1 MTNAVNVAMPISL
14 SVVLYRDYRTPA
26 AMIRSLM
33 QFTDSRL
40 QFQII
45 AVDNSNLDSGDPLV
59 EKRNRFV
66 SEFSNDDVGP
76 GAAPIAHRFLY
87 VDVHEN
93 LGFGRANNVA
103 LNMVNSQY
111 HVFVNPDILFI
122 DDTLTTL
129 KSFMDAHPDVG
140 MCIPRMVDTEG
151 HPLKVY
157 RRDITVLDAFNRM
170 FLKNRLRKRDYW
182 HTMSNEDYS
191 KPFRVPFGQGSFLFA
206 RTKLLKQLGGFD
218 DSYFMY
224 LEDADLCRRVNQ
236 VSQLVYCPDAVVVHK
251 WEQGSHKN
259 PRLFKEH
266 LKSYAIY
273 FRKWGLSLV

>member
-45 AVDNSNLDSGDPLV
+45 AVDNSNLDSGDPLA
-59 EKRNRFV
+59 EERNRFV
-66 SEFSNDDVGP
+66 NEFSNDDVGP

-182 HTMSNEDYS
+182 HTMSDEDYS

-273 FRKWGLSLV
+273 FRKWGLSLA

>member
-45 AVDNSNLDSGDPLV
+45 AVDNSNLSSGDPLI
-59 EKRNRFV
+59 EERNRFV
-66 SEFSNDDVGP
+66 SEFSNDGFGP
-76 GAAPIAHRFLY
+76 GSALIAHRFLY

-103 LNMVNSQY
+103 LDMVNSQY
-111 HVFVNPDILFI
+111 HAYVNPDILFI
-122 DDTLTTL
+122 GDTLTAL

-140 MCIPRMVDTEG
+140 MCIPRMVDAQG

-157 RRDITVLDAFNRM
+157 RRNITVLDAFNRM

-182 HTMSNEDYS
+182 HTMSDKDYS
-191 KPFRVPFGQGSFLFA
+191 KPFQVPFGQGSFLFA

-273 FRKWGLSLV
+273 FRKWGLSLA

>member
-1 MTNAVNVAMPISL
+1 MSNTVNTAVTISL

-26 AMIRSLM
+26 DMIRSLIR
-33 QFTDSRL
+33 FTDPEL

-45 AVDNSNLDSGDPLV
+45 AVDNSNLAPGDSLISERG
-59 EKRNRFV
+59 RFIN
-66 SEFSNDDVGP
+66 EFSDEGSGFGHNS
-76 GAAPIAHRFLY
+76 ITHWFQY
-87 VDVHEN
+87 VDAHKN
-93 LGFGRANNVA
+93 LGFGRANNMA
-103 LNMVNSQY
+103 LDMVNSQY

-122 DDTLTTL
+122 SDALTTL
-129 KSFMDAHPDVG
+129 KVFMDTHTDVG
-140 MCIPRMVDTEG
+140 MCIPRMVDAEG

-170 FLKNRLRKRDYW
+170 VLKNRLRKRDHW
-182 HTMSNEDYS
+182 HTMGDEDYS
-191 KPFRVPFGQGSFLFA
+191 KPFQVPFGQGSFLFA
-206 RTKLLKQLGGFD
+206 RTDLLKRLGGFD

-236 VSQLVYCPDAVVVHK
+236 VSQLVYCPDTTVIHK

-266 LKSYAIY
+266 LKSYVIY
-273 FRKWGLSLV
+273 FKKWGMSFA